1 MCIDIFSFFF
11 QAEDGI
17 RDIIVTGVQ
26 TCALPI
32 FNSRSVGW
40 STILGRQEL
49 WYPPSNAMR
58 RFNERRTL
66 KWLLL
71 LELSVLVSCDRH
83 TDLKIALPGL
93 EEDQRREAGLRPHR
107 LCRDGLH
114 WPSHRRIS
122 GDVLS
127 RRRCSV
133 LGDRGTLDRQAPE
146 GACRHRRTRR
156 FAFG

>member
-1 MCIDIFSFFF
+1 MACSLSLAPLASF
-11 QAEDGI
+11 ACWRG
-17 RDIIVTGVQ
+17 
-26 TCALPI
+26 
-32 FNSRSVGW
+32 RSTAGP
-40 STILGRQEL
+40 SHYRTLRAPRREL
-49 WYPPSNAMR
+49 WYPPSNAMG
-58 RFNERRTL
+58 RFNEAADPQMALVARAERPP
-66 KWLLL
+66 
-71 LELSVLVSCDRH
+71 VLRLH
-83 TDLKIALPGL
+83 TDLKIALSGL

-107 LCRDGLH
+107 LWRDGLH
-114 WPSHRRIS
+114 RPSHHRIS

>member
-1 MCIDIFSFFF
+1 MT
-11 QAEDGI
+11 APM
-17 RDIIVTGVQ
+17 
-26 TCALPI
+26 LPAGA
-32 FNSRSVGW
+32 VAGW
-40 STILGRQEL
+40 DLHPLES
-49 WYPPSNAMR
+49 AA
-58 RFNERRTL
+58 FARRTPQPDVARP
-66 KWLLL
+66 KAGTVVS
-71 LELSVLVSCDRH
+71 SVKRDGTVNEAADPQMALAARAERPRVLRLH

-107 LCRDGLH
+107 LWRDGLH